1 MNLALAVLGLIL
13 LAVWIKVCER
23 LIMREI
29 DNSLMCPFERDLRAK
44 RARKENCHD

>member
-23 LIMREI
+23 LIIRDI
-29 DNSLMCPFERDLRAK
+29 DNSLMTGWERAK
-44 RARKENCHD
+44 KEKRND

>member
-23 LIMREI
+23 LIIRNI
-29 DNSLMCPFERDLRAK
+29 DDSLMIPFERDLRAK
-44 RARKENCHD
+44 RAKQEKCND